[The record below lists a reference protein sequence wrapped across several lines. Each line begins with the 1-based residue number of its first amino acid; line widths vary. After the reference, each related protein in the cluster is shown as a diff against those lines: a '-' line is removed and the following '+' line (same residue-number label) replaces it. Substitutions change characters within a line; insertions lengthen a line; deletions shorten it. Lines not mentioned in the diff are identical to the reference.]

1 MNPLIDFPAT
11 PHQALA
17 FDRIDPEHFLPALE
31 HWIKVSKERQDAIVA
46 NSEAPTFENS
56 VAALEFSSLELNK
69 VSSCFF
75 NLNSAE
81 TNDAIQEI
89 ARTFS
94 PKLTA
99 FSSETLLNEPL
110 FLRIQTVYESEGKD
124 LALEAQRLL
133 KETYE
138 SFVRNGAAL
147 KGGDRNRL
155 TVLNEELSTL

>member
-31 HWIKVSKERQDAIVA
+31 HWIQVSKERQDAIVA
-46 NSEAPTFENS
+46 NSEAPTFENT

-81 TNDAIQEI
+81 TTTQ
-89 ARTFS
+89 FK
-94 PKLTA
+94 KLRA
-99 FSSETLLNEPL
+99 L
-110 FLRIQTVYESEGKD
+110 FRRS
-124 LALEAQRLL
+124 
-133 KETYE
+133 
-138 SFVRNGAAL
+138 
-147 KGGDRNRL
+147 
-155 TVLNEELSTL
+155 

>member
-17 FDRIDPEHFLPALE
+17 FDRIDPEHFLPGWE
-31 HWIKVSKERQDAIVA
+31 HWIQVSKERQDAIVA
-46 NSEAPTFENS
+46 NSEAPTFENT

-110 FLRIQTVYESEGKD
+110 FLRIQTVYEGN
-124 LALEAQRLL
+124 L
-133 KETYE
+133 
-138 SFVRNGAAL
+138 
-147 KGGDRNRL
+147 
-155 TVLNEELSTL
+155 